1 MPLSTMLAADRG
13 DIGLSARVCR
23 EGTGIGD
30 GERDEGTY
38 VGDSAREV
46 VDMASISD
54 IDGAVVLAGDTLL
67 DLVAEERVLE
77 GVNVSGVSTTP
88 WNELVE
94 LVRSV
99 RPRAK

>member
-1 MPLSTMLAADRG
+1 MLAADRG
-13 DIGLSARVCR
+13 EIGLSASVCR
-23 EGTGIGD
+23 EGMGIGD

-54 IDGAVVLAGDTLL
+54 IDRAVIFARDTLF
-67 DLVAEERVLE
+67 DLVAEECVLE
-77 GVNVSGVSTTP
+77 GVNVSGVSTMP

-94 LVRSV
+94 FVRSV
-99 RPRAK
+99 RPRTK